1 MRISIWCIDNI
12 SLDTMSLGVFAVHQI
27 GIYEGGETPLLEKG
41 MVGDHVL
48 LIFR

>member
-1 MRISIWCIDNI
+1 MRISIWCIGKFGHNVPWG
-12 SLDTMSLGVFAVHQI
+12 LAVHRI

-48 LIFR
+48 